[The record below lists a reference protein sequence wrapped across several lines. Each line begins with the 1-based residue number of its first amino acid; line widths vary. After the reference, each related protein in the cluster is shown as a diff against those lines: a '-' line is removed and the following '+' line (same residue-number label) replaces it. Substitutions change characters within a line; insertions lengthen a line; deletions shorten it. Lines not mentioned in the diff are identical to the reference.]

1 MGKRKAESAAG
12 KPNKKQAKEAV
23 AKTTTVG
30 AAAKTTVQAE
40 FDEKL
45 FASEQKYHD
54 EYVSSGP
61 YTHAVIQPLMNDDL
75 LRAVRKE
82 IIENINFT
90 PKETDIYRIHQSGD
104 LANLSGL
111 SAEELKLFPNLLRLR
126 SALYSE
132 EFRNLVSGITG
143 CGKMSGKKQ
152 DMAVNV
158 YTKGCHLLNHDDVIG
173 SRRVS
178 YILYLTDPDEPWKPE
193 WGGAL
198 RLYPTV
204 KAADGET
211 RTPLPNWTKV
221 IPPAWNQL
229 SFFEVKPG
237 ESFHDVEEVTVPE
250 KVRMAISGWFHIPQ
264 EGEDGY
270 IEGLEEELAEKSSL
284 QQLTSKGSDNDFPVP
299 KVVSY
304 PPEPEKKEGEEEEAI
319 EFTVEDLDFL
329 RKYLNPHYLTP
340 DTLYAFSREL
350 KAEASIQL
358 DEILHPKFAEKLK
371 AYILARDGTE
381 KDPLPSDT
389 ATKEGWA
396 IAKPPHKQRFL
407 YLAPSTKPVND
418 DENPYQTLLT
428 TVFPSTAW
436 KKWLSLATGLS
447 LKDYEVLGRRFRR
460 GLDYQL
466 ATGWEPEE
474 KKDGE
479 DTTMEE
485 EEQLRVEVC
494 LSLTPTDGWVP
505 VEEEP
510 EKKMSKKQS
519 KKKSRKGKKE
529 VEELKKPEDQPQEG
543 GVGGYEMYMFAD
555 DPPSDV
561 DSDEEEEAE
570 GKDGKKEKKDKK
582 DQKQD
587 PAVYQ
592 ASKQE
597 DDAVAFS
604 MPAQWNRMSIVLRDR
619 GLLRFVKYVSWAA
632 KGDRWDVVGAWS
644 GTITEEDD
652 EDEDDL
658 EVIEGSD
665 LEGEEP
671 SDSDDDGD
679 DDEAEGSG
687 DESD

>member
-1 MGKRKAESAAG
+1 M
-12 KPNKKQAKEAV
+12 
-23 AKTTTVG
+23 
-30 AAAKTTVQAE
+30 
-40 FDEKL
+40 
-45 FASEQKYHD
+45 
-54 EYVSSGP
+54 
-61 YTHAVIQPLMNDDL
+61 DDAL
-75 LRAVRKE
+75 LRAVRSE
-82 IIENINFT
+82 IIENIDFT

-111 SAEELKLFPNLLRLR
+111 DDESLKRLPSLLRLR
-126 SALYSE
+126 NALYSE

-204 KAADGET
+204 KGSDGET

-237 ESFHDVEEVTVPE
+237 ESFHDVEEVTVPG

-270 IEGLEEELAEKSSL
+270 IAGLEEELAEKSSL
-284 QQLTSKGSDNDFPVP
+284 QQLVSKGSTNDFPVP
-299 KVVSY
+299 KVTTY
-304 PPEPEKKEGEEEEAI
+304 PPLPTPESEDAEEL

-329 RKYLNPHYLTP
+329 RQYINPQYLTP
-340 DTLYAFSREL
+340 DTLFGFSREL
-350 KAEASIQL
+350 KSEASIQL
-358 DEILHPKFAEKLK
+358 DQILHAKFAEKLK

-389 ATKEGWA
+389 ATKEGWKV
-396 IAKPPHKQRFL
+396 AKPPHKQRYL
-407 YLAPSTKPVND
+407 YLEAESD
-418 DENPYQTLLT
+418 ADENPYQTLLT
-428 TVFPSTAW
+428 KVFPSSAFR
-436 KKWLSLATGLS
+436 KWLSLATGLD

-466 ATGWEPEE
+466 ATGWEPEA
-474 KKDGE
+474 KPDGE
-479 DTTMEE
+479 DVAMNEDG
-485 EEQLRVEVC
+485 QLRVEVC
-494 LSLTPTDGWVP
+494 LSLTPTSGWVQ
-505 VEEEP
+505 EEEP
-510 EKKMSKKQS
+510 ESEPATNGPTKKKRRRAPYSRAEKRAHRELLAAKAAEEAAARGEAPPQSQLLAAKAAEAAPQS
-519 KKKSRKGKKE
+519 KGPNPSTIKNKKRRERKRAAKAATVDVVVPTPPQEKE
-529 VEELKKPEDQPQEG
+529 EPQEG

-555 DPPSDV
+555 DPPSDAES
-561 DSDEEEEAE
+561 DSEEA
-570 GKDGKKEKKDKK
+570 KDKPK
-582 DQKQD
+582 SAD
-587 PAVYQ
+587 PAIYQ
-592 ASKQE
+592 ASKAA
-597 DDAVAFS
+597 DDAVAFA
-604 MPAQWNRMSIVLRDR
+604 MPAAWNRMSIVLRDT

-644 GTITEEDD
+644 GEAKEGEWD
-652 EDEDDL
+652 ESEDDL
-658 EVIEGSD
+658 EVIEGSE

-671 SDSDDDGD
+671 SDSDDD
-679 DDEAEGSG
+679 DEE
-687 DESD
+687 DEEEEEEEDEDEDEE